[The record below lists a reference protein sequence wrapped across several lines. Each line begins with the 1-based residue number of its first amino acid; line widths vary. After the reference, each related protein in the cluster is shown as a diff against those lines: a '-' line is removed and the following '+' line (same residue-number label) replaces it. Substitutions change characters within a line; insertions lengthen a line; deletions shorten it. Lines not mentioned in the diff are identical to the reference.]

1 MTTKYSAAELA
12 ARDAVIQALYDNVP
26 QNTLCELWRHYLG
39 LRCIAETTD
48 QKTTLGTDNITFTS
62 DVGEYPFG
70 AAQPVGDVGLGGLAY
85 ASDTISF
92 GDSGISLT
100 L

>member
-62 DVGEYPFG
+62 DVGEYPYN
-70 AAQPVGDVGLGGLAY
+70 AAAMADYSFIAGG
-85 ASDTISF
+85 SSNDTISF
-92 GDSGISLT
+92 GDLSLN

>member
-1 MTTKYSAAELA
+1 MTTKYSAAEIA

-39 LRCIAETTD
+39 LRTIAETTE
-48 QKTTLGTDNITFTS
+48 QVTPSSSNVNVEFTS
-62 DVGEYPFG
+62 DAEYPYN
-70 AAQPVGDVGLGGLAY
+70 AAAMADYSFVAGG
-85 ASDTISF
+85 SSTDTISF
-92 GDSGISLT
+92 GDLSLN